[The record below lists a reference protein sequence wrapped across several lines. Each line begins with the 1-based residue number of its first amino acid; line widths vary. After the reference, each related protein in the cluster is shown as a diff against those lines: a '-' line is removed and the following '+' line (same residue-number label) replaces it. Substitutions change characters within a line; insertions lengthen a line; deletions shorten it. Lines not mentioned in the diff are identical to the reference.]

1 LPSDYNN
8 AAAIMTT
15 TPALPAYMPF
25 KLDAAPMKFAGMDV
39 VEDDAPVPE
48 TRATEVAVVGIL

>member
-1 LPSDYNN
+1 
-8 AAAIMTT
+8 MTT